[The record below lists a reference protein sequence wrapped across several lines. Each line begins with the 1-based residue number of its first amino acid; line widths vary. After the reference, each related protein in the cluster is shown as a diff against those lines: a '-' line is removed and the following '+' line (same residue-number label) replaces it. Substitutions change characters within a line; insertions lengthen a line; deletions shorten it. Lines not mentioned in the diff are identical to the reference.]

1 MNALIQRNTTYMGL
15 SFFKVVILFALLCF
29 SSLSSA
35 SYKVKVVYMNPSDRF
50 IQINAETELRDYLLR
65 IRAWMA
71 EEMARLGYGSKTF
84 NYETE
89 ADGVT
94 PKINFV
100 DVTENAA
107 WFQSTDY
114 LTQWFR
120 ILDALDYAGFP
131 AWQEGEVLLV
141 VANTQ
146 SQNLDGSWR
155 GSFVGGTEWNFS
167 GVGIVTG
174 EYLARFPSAR
184 LTDNTPYNGL
194 ILDWLGDVRLIQDTS
209 FPWFEGT
216 TVSSISSSAQGAAL
230 HELLHAMGAA
240 AHDMRNDSNFRGNA
254 MGNGLRGIRGSLY
267 PNLYPSNDTFLS
279 KAQAM
284 QLNVSPFLNN
294 RTSILS
300 NPPLVNIT
308 SPDTITPSRGLCP
321 ISFSATDDNGLAGA
335 LLLRD
340 GDVVAEMPLT
350 GVAVNTT
357 LRANDYV
364 PGQNHSWSVL
374 VFDIEGN
381 QTLHPEV
388 SLRCAPGY
396 NRAAQPFVTVSKRSL
411 RVGESVVLSAQQ
423 SLDPDG
429 NNSNMTV
436 RWDKNSDGV
445 YETSASRTKTYTT
458 SYSVPGV
465 YRITARL
472 TDERG
477 DRSMSAPIGVRV
489 R

>member
-1 MNALIQRNTTYMGL
+1 
-15 SFFKVVILFALLCF
+15 
-29 SSLSSA
+29 
-35 SYKVKVVYMNPSDRF
+35 
-50 IQINAETELRDYLLR
+50 
-65 IRAWMA
+65 
-71 EEMARLGYGSKTF
+71 
-84 NYETE
+84 
-89 ADGVT
+89 
-94 PKINFV
+94 
-100 DVTENAA
+100 
-107 WFQSTDY
+107 
-114 LTQWFR
+114 
-120 ILDALDYAGFP
+120 
-131 AWQEGEVLLV
+131 
-141 VANTQ
+141 
-146 SQNLDGSWR
+146 
-155 GSFVGGTEWNFS
+155 
-167 GVGIVTG
+167 
-174 EYLARFPSAR
+174 
-184 LTDNTPYNGL
+184 
-194 ILDWLGDVRLIQDTS
+194 
-209 FPWFEGT
+209 
-216 TVSSISSSAQGAAL
+216 
-230 HELLHAMGAA
+230 
-240 AHDMRNDSNFRGNA
+240 
-254 MGNGLRGIRGSLY
+254 
-267 PNLYPSNDTFLS
+267 
-279 KAQAM
+279 M